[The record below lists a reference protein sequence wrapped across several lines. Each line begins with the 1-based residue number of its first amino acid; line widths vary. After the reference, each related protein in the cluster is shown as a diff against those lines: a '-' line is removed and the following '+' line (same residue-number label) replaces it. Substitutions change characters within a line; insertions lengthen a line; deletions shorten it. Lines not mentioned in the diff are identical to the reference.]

1 MIRSVIEMEMKCKNC
16 GHRVEVVGDNCFH
29 VYLDYE
35 NLVFSKECNFN
46 LQSDELKKFEE
57 ETMKK
62 VAKDVIEKFGDYKF
76 NYWFFELQCACKNP
90 ECDDALVIK
99 PGILKKDCKHY
110 DREEINFVLDGK
122 TLPVIRCRVC
132 GRRILTNGE

>member
-1 MIRSVIEMEMKCKNC
+1 MEMKCKNC

-90 ECDDALVIK
+90 ECD
-99 PGILKKDCKHY
+99 
-110 DREEINFVLDGK
+110 
-122 TLPVIRCRVC
+122 
-132 GRRILTNGE
+132 